1 MLKSKILVLTTT
13 ITLIL
18 ILISTFTTNW
28 SVYKISGPD
37 ASVSG
42 SMGLWKICGKSSES
56 VTGSTLEGCSS
67 VDSSGALT
75 FTRIFSITSLVVSI
89 LALLLLL
96 YYILKNNSTINNSTI
111 INSTNNNKLFYG
123 SIFLLLSGIFSI
135 IACIIWASSKQT
147 NNEVSK
153 LGYSWYLNLFS
164 GIISILICVSFPLF
178 SKFRKI

>member
-56 VTGSTLEGCSS
+56 VTGATLEGCSS

-75 FTRIFSITSLVVSI
+75 FTRIFSIASLVVSI

-96 YYILKNNSTINNSTI
+96 YYIFN
-111 INSTNNNKLFYG
+111 NNNKLLYG

>member
-96 YYILKNNSTINNSTI
+96 YYIFNNSTI
-111 INSTNNNKLFYG
+111 INNNKLFYG
-123 SIFLLLSGIFSI
+123 SIFLLLSGIFST